1 MTLRPLNGLIFV
13 VPDKSTRTVGGT
25 FHLAPKY
32 SPFPASGRVLAA
44 AADTGVES
52 GDRVVFDY
60 RDASNV
66 REIELGGL
74 RVLLFSAHHIKAVL
88 TTPSEAT
95 P

>member
-25 FHLAPKY
+25 FHIAPKY
-32 SPFPASGRVLAA
+32 NPFPASGRVLAA
-44 AADTGVES
+44 ATGTAVKP

-66 REIELGGL
+66 REIELRGL

-88 TTPSEAT
+88 TPPPKAT
-95 P
+95 S